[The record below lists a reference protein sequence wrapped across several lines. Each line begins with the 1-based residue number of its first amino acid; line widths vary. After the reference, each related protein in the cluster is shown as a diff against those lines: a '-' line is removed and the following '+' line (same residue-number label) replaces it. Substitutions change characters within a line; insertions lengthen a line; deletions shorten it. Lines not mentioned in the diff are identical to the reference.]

1 MITAI
6 VTIVMF
12 LVMISIHEFGH
23 FITGKLLG
31 FTVLEY
37 AIGFGP
43 VIFKKQKGETL
54 YSVRLVPFGGFCRF
68 AGEDGENV
76 AEKGNFNEQ
85 SCPKRIAVL
94 VAGAVFNVILGF
106 VLFCIITG
114 MSGSIYTN
122 RIQTVIPGT
131 YLSETDVVPGDEII
145 KINGKKVG
153 MYQDISL
160 HMSEIKGDS
169 EIKLMVKSENGEKKT
184 VSFMPSLQRVKVSYN
199 EDNIVYEETI
209 NGATK
214 TQIIEY
220 SESIPKDKSPVGT
233 AEESSRYL
241 IGFSPVTE
249 DVTFS
254 NAVPH
259 SFRMTGYVV
268 KLLYKTVW
276 ELVTGK
282 QSMEVVSGPVGVV
295 KEVNNAVNSGDQS
308 FVYVLNL
315 VALLTINLGVFNLLP
330 LPALD
335 GGRLLFV
342 IIEWIRRKPVS
353 PEKEGAVHA
362 IGFMLLIGLMIFISY
377 RDVINLFKR

>member
-1 MITAI
+1 MATVIAA
-6 VTIVMF
+6 VVVF
-12 LVMISIHEFGH
+12 LLLVLVHEFGH

-54 YSVRLVPFGGFCRF
+54 YSVRIIPFGGFCRF

-94 VAGAVFNVILGF
+94 VAGALFNVILGF
-106 VLFCIITG
+106 VLFCVITG
-114 MSGSIYTN
+114 MSDSIYTN

-131 YLSETDVVPGDEII
+131 YLSETDIVPGDEII

-153 MYQDISL
+153 MYQDINL
-160 HMSEIKGDS
+160 HMSEIKGDR
-169 EIKLMVKSENGEKKT
+169 EIELTVRRESGEVKT
-184 VSFMPSLQRVKVSYN
+184 VSFMPSLQQVKVSYTD
-199 EDNIVYEETI
+199 DNIIYEETI
-209 NGATK
+209 NGVSE
-214 TQIIEY
+214 TQIIDY
-220 SESIPKDKSPVGT
+220 SQSIPKDKSPVGT
-233 AEESSRYL
+233 TEESSRYL
-241 IGFSPVTE
+241 IGFSPVAE
-249 DVTFS
+249 KVTAL
-254 NAVPH
+254 NTVPH

-276 ELVTGK
+276 ELITGK

-295 KEVNNAVNSGDQS
+295 KEVNNAVNAGEQS
-308 FVYVLNL
+308 FIYVLNL

-342 IIEWIRRKPVS
+342 VIEWIRRKPVP
-353 PEKEGAVHA
+353 PEKEGEVHA

-377 RDVINLFKR
+377 RDIINLFKK

>member
-6 VTIVMF
+6 VTIIMF

-54 YSVRLVPFGGFCRF
+54 YSVRLIPFGGFCRF
-68 AGEDGENV
+68 AGEDGENK
-76 AEKGNFNEQ
+76 AERGNFNEQ

-94 VAGAVFNVILGF
+94 VAGAVFNVVLGF
-106 VLFCIITG
+106 ALFCIITG
-114 MSGSIYTN
+114 MTDSIYTN

-131 YLSETDVVPGDEII
+131 YLSETEILPGDEII
-145 KINGKKVG
+145 KINGKRVG

-160 HMSEIKGDS
+160 YMSEIKGDR
-169 EIKLMVKSENGEKKT
+169 EIDLTVRRESGEKKT
-184 VSFMPSLQRVKVSYN
+184 VSFMPSLQNVKVTYT
-199 EDNIVYEETI
+199 EDNILYEEAI
-209 NGATK
+209 NGIATQ
-214 TQIIEY
+214 TVIEY
-220 SESIPKDKSPVGT
+220 SEDVPKNDELVGT
-233 AEESSRYL
+233 TSESNRYL
-241 IGFSPVTE
+241 IGFSPVSE
-249 DVTFS
+249 EVTVL

-276 ELVTGK
+276 ELITGK

-295 KEVNNAVNSGDQS
+295 REVNNAVNAGDQS
-308 FVYVLNL
+308 LLYVLNL

-342 IIEWIRRKPVS
+342 VIEWIRRKPIS
-353 PEKEGAVHA
+353 PEKEGAVHG
-362 IGFMLLIGLMIFISY
+362 IGFLILIGLMLLISY
-377 RDVINLFKR
+377 RDIINLIKG

>member
-1 MITAI
+1 MITAL

-54 YSVRLVPFGGFCRF
+54 YSLRLIPFGGFCRF

-94 VAGAVFNVILGF
+94 IAGALFNVILGF

-114 MSGSIYTN
+114 MSDSIYTN

-131 YLSETDVVPGDEII
+131 YLSQTDIAPGDKIV
-145 KINGKKVG
+145 KINGKRVS

-160 HMSEIKGDS
+160 YMSEIKGDS
-169 EIKLMVKSENGEKKT
+169 EIELTVKKDNGGKKT
-184 VSFMPSLQRVKVSYN
+184 VSFMPSFQNIKVSYTD
-199 EDNIVYEETI
+199 ENILYEETI
-209 NGATK
+209 NGATE
-214 TQIIEY
+214 TRIIEY
-220 SESIPKDKSPVGT
+220 SDAVPKNESLVGT
-233 AEESSRYL
+233 TEESNRYL
-241 IGFSPVTE
+241 IGFSPVLE
-249 DVTFS
+249 EVTFL
-254 NAVPH
+254 NVVPH
-259 SFRMTGYVV
+259 SVRMTGYVV

-276 ELVTGK
+276 ELVTAK

-295 KEVNNAVNSGDQS
+295 KEVNNAVNAGEQS
-308 FVYVLNL
+308 LIYVLNL

-342 IIEWIRRKPVS
+342 VVEWIRKKPVS
-353 PEKEGAVHA
+353 PEKEGAVHT
-362 IGFMLLIGLMIFISY
+362 IGFLLLIGLMVFISY
-377 RDVINLFKR
+377 RDIINLFRK